1 MDLNILVMAAGLGTR
16 MKSRK
21 AKVLHNLVGQPLI
34 NHVYQTALSLSP
46 KRILMIIGHQADDVA
61 RNLKTC
67 HQQLTKLSDSN
78 LVAPEHVLQ
87 LEQRGTGHAV
97 IMAKEQLAND
107 NTPILVLSGDV
118 PLISAQTLKN
128 LFEVHKSNNAKA
140 TVLTTTIAD
149 PTGYGRIVRTG
160 EDFSYIVEH
169 RDASPTELAI
179 NEINAGIYCFESN
192 ALFNAL
198 EQISP
203 NNSQGEYYLTDVLSV
218 LKKQGDKV
226 AIYQYPVANEVLGIN
241 NRLELAEAEKR
252 LRKSKLTNLMLSG
265 VTIIDPDST
274 FIDPQVTIGMD
285 SVIYPN
291 VVIEGYTSVGENC
304 TLYPGVHLVNAQL
317 ANGVTV
323 KDYCL
328 VVDSFLADDTTV
340 GPFAHL
346 RMGARL
352 EANATVGNFVE
363 VKKSTLGC
371 KTKAMH
377 LAYLGDAT
385 IGNQVNIGAGTI
397 TCNYDG
403 KNKHSTIIAD
413 NVKIGSD
420 TMLVAPVTVGEGSIT
435 GAGTVVTKDIPANS
449 LAVGVPAVIK
459 KQITKA

>member
-61 RNLKTC
+61 QTLKTC
-67 HQQLTKLSDSN
+67 HQQLTKLSTSP
-78 LVAPEHVLQ
+78 VVEAEHVLQ

-97 IMAKEQLAND
+97 MMAKEQLASD
-107 NTPILVLSGDV
+107 DTTILVLSGDV
-118 PLISAQTLKN
+118 PLISDQTLKT

-149 PTGYGRIVRTG
+149 PTGYGRIMRTG
-160 EDFSYIVEH
+160 EDFNYIVEH
-169 RDASPTELAI
+169 RDANALELAI
-179 NEINAGIYCFESN
+179 NEINAGIYCFESKT
-192 ALFNAL
+192 LFNAL
-198 EQISP
+198 DQISP

-252 LRKSKLTNLMLSG
+252 LRKNKLTNLMLSG

-274 FIDPQVTIGMD
+274 FIDPRVTIGID

-291 VVIEGYTSVGENC
+291 VIIEGYTTVGENC

-323 KDYCL
+323 RDYCL

-346 RMGARL
+346 RMGTKL

-363 VKKSTLGC
+363 VKKSTLGR

-413 NVKIGSD
+413 NVKIGSN
-420 TMLVAPVTVGEGSIT
+420 TMLVAPVTVGEGSMT
-435 GAGTVVTKDIPANS
+435 GAGAVVTKDVPANS

-459 KQITKA
+459 KQLTKA